1 MGQIATRHYRKEDAN
16 ACLAIFDSNVPRFFG
31 SEERVEFAQFL
42 GEVDRSMFPY
52 LVLTLDGRIVACGGL
67 SIASEP
73 TMVSLSW
80 GMVDQAYHRRGL
92 GTRLTRERLNLA
104 RSSAGIA
111 EVSMATSQ
119 HTSRFYEKHGFRIER
134 ITPNGF
140 AAGLDRYD
148 MTLRLG

>member
-42 GEVDRSMFPY
+42 REVDRSMFPY
-52 LVLTLDGRIVACGGL
+52 LILTLDGRIVACGGL
-67 SIASEP
+67 SIGSDP
-73 TMVSLSW
+73 TTASLSW
-80 GMVDQAYHRRGL
+80 GMVDQDYHRRGL
-92 GTRLTRERLNLA
+92 GTLLICERLNLA
-104 RSSAGIA
+104 QSSAGIA
-111 EVSMATSQ
+111 ELAMATSQ
-119 HTSRFYEKHGFRIER
+119 HTRCFYERHGFRIER